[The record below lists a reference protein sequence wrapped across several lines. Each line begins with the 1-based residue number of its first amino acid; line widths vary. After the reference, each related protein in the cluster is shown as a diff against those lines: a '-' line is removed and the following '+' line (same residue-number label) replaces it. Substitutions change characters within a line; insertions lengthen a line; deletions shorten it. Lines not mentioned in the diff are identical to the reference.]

1 MAQMKVRMV
10 KFLSKIKYF
19 LLEQTKLI
27 SKLQAEGLIKKIPKL
42 ENCWLAKTDP
52 KDVARVE
59 SKTVICTESEN
70 ETIPTPAD
78 GVEGKYL
85 LENVPFQGYLMVSGC
100 DSLASLE
107 DSRKWGCVRLM
118 LNLLILALPRGI
130 NFPLDLSE
138 YSQNMV

>member
-1 MAQMKVRMV
+1 MALMKVRIFNFV
-10 KFLSKIKYF
+10 LKFNF
-19 LLEQTKLI
+19 LILEQTKLI

-85 LENVPFQGYLMVSGC
+85 SYEPFQGYLMVSGC
-100 DSLASLE
+100 ERFLAPQLE
-107 DSRKWGCVRLM
+107 DSLKNGGVSDY
-118 LNLLILALPRGI
+118 AESADI
-130 NFPLDLSE
+130 NFTPGHEFSSRPLRILSE
-138 YSQNMV
+138 Y

>member
-1 MAQMKVRMV
+1 LAPSIQ
-10 KFLSKIKYF
+10 KYI
-19 LLEQTKLI
+19 LEKAELCQPDNIVVCDGSDEEQTKLI

-85 LENVPFQGYLMVSGC
+85 S
-100 DSLASLE
+100 
-107 DSRKWGCVRLM
+107 
-118 LNLLILALPRGI
+118 
-130 NFPLDLSE
+130 
-138 YSQNMV
+138 